1 MAENKINIK
10 NKKAYFD
17 FEIIEKIVAG
27 MALTGTEI
35 KSIRS
40 GKAGLADSYCYFRNN
55 ELWVTGMRISEYEQG
70 SYNNHEPYRDRRLL
84 LNRSELNR
92 YEKRVREKGLTMI
105 VLRLFINEDNL
116 AKLEI
121 ALARGKKEYDKRE
134 TIRQK
139 DMRREMERMGKIRL

>member
-1 MAENKINIK
+1 
-10 NKKAYFD
+10 
-17 FEIIEKIVAG
+17 
-27 MALTGTEI
+27 
-35 KSIRS
+35 
-40 GKAGLADSYCYFRNN
+40 
-55 ELWVTGMRISEYEQG
+55 MRISEYEQG

>member
-1 MAENKINIK
+1 MPENKINIK

-17 FEIIEKIVAG
+17 FEILEKVIAG
-27 MALTGTEI
+27 MELTGTEI

-40 GKAGLADSYCYFRNN
+40 GKASLVDSYCYFKNN
-55 ELWVTGMRISEYEQG
+55 ELWVKGMRISEYEQG

-92 YEKRVREKGLTMI
+92 YEKRVREKSLTM
-105 VLRLFINEDNL
+105 VTLRLFINEDNL

-134 TIRQK
+134 LIRQK
-139 DMRREMERMGKIRL
+139 DLKREMERMGKIR

>member
-10 NKKAYFD
+10 NKRAYFD
-17 FEIIEKIVAG
+17 FEILEKIVAG
-27 MALTGTEI
+27 MELTGTEI

-40 GKAGLADSYCYFRNN
+40 GKASLNDSYCYFRNN
-55 ELWVTGMRISEYEQG
+55 ELWVKGMRISEYEQG
-70 SYNNHEPYRDRRLL
+70 SYNNHDPYRERRLL
-84 LNRSELNR
+84 LKRSELNR

-105 VLRLFINEDNL
+105 AMRLFINEDNL

-139 DMRREMERMGKIRL
+139 DLKREMERLGKIR

>member
-1 MAENKINIK
+1 MADNKINIK

-17 FEIIEKIVAG
+17 YEILEKLVAG
-27 MALTGTEI
+27 MELTGTEI
-35 KSIRS
+35 KSIRM
-40 GKAGLADSYCYFRNN
+40 GKASLADSYCFFKNN
-55 ELWVTGMRISEYEQG
+55 ELWVKGMRIAEYDQG

-84 LNRSELNR
+84 LNRKELNR

-121 ALARGKKEYDKRE
+121 ALCKRE
-134 TIRQK
+134 KRV
-139 DMRREMERMGKIRL
+139 

>member
-1 MAENKINIK
+1 MADNKINIK

-17 FEIIEKIVAG
+17 YEILEKLVAG
-27 MALTGTEI
+27 MELTGTEI
-35 KSIRS
+35 KSIRL
-40 GKAGLADSYCYFRNN
+40 GKASLADSYCFFKNN
-55 ELWVTGMRISEYEQG
+55 ELWVKGMRIAEYAQG

-84 LNRSELNR
+84 LNRKELNR

-105 VLRLFINEDNL
+105 VLRLFINEVNL

-121 ALARGKKEYDKRE
+121 ALSRGKKEYDKRE

-139 DMRREMERMGKIRL
+139 DMKRDMERMGKIR

>member
-1 MAENKINIK
+1 MPENKINIK

-17 FEIIEKIVAG
+17 FEILEKVIAG
-27 MALTGTEI
+27 MELTGTEI

-40 GKAGLADSYCYFRNN
+40 GKASLVDSYCYFKNN
-55 ELWVTGMRISEYEQG
+55 ELWVKGMRISEYEQG

-92 YEKRVREKGLTMI
+92 YEKRVREKSLTM
-105 VLRLFINEDNL
+105 VTLRLFINEDNL

-134 TIRQK
+134 IIRQK
-139 DMRREMERMGKIRL
+139 DLKREMERMGKIR

>member
-1 MAENKINIK
+1 MSENKINIK

-17 FEIIEKIVAG
+17 FELIEKVVAG
-27 MALTGTEI
+27 IELTGTEI

-40 GKAGLADSYCYFRNN
+40 GKASLTDSYCYFKNN
-55 ELWVTGMRISEYEQG
+55 EIWVKGMRISEYEQG

-92 YEKRVREKGLTMI
+92 YEKRVREKGLT
-105 VLRLFINEDNL
+105 VVALRLFINEDNL

-134 TIRQK
+134 IIKQK
-139 DMRREMERMGKIRL
+139 DMKREMERMGKIR

>member
-17 FEIIEKIVAG
+17 FEIIEKVVAG
-27 MALTGTEI
+27 MELTGTEI

-40 GKAGLADSYCYFRNN
+40 GKASLNDSYCYFNNN
-55 ELWVTGMRISEYEQG
+55 ELWVKGMRISEYEQG
-70 SYNNHEPYRDRRLL
+70 SYNNHDPYRERRLL
-84 LNRSELNR
+84 LKRSELNR
-92 YEKRVREKGLTMI
+92 YEKRVREKGLTM
-105 VLRLFINEDNL
+105 VALRLFINEDNL

-134 TIRQK
+134 IIRQK
-139 DMRREMERMGKIRL
+139 DLKREMERMGKIR